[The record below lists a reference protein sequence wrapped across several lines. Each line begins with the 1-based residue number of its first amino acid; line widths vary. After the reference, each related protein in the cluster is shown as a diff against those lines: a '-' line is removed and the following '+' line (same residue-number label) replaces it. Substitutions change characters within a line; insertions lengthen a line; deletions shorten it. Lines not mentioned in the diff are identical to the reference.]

1 LVSLGPLMIDLR
13 GTSLAADE
21 RDWLRSPLVAGVI
34 LFTRNYRNREQ
45 LRDLVA
51 EIHDVRQPPLLVTV
65 DHEGGRVQRFRDG
78 FFRLPPMRA
87 LGRCYEEDPAGA
99 LELATSFGWL
109 MAAELRAVGIDMSFA
124 PVLDRDLGLAD
135 VIGDRAIHSDSGVV
149 AEIALK
155 FAAGVKR
162 AGMAICGKHFPT
174 HAGAKSDSHTELA
187 VDRRAWEEL
196 DDDVAPYRRLI
207 ANGMQAVMVT
217 HVSFPAVDR
226 EPASLSRWWIE
237 TQLRGELGFTGAVIS
252 DDISMAGASGGG
264 TVPERVRRALDAGC
278 DLVLLCNAP
287 EQVPLAL
294 DVLSGYVNPPAQLR
308 LARLHGR
315 GGDDWTVL
323 HSSRVWQDACARL
336 DPLGSR
342 PDLELHG

>member
-1 LVSLGPLMIDLR
+1 MSLGPLMIDLR

-21 RDWLRSPLVAGVI
+21 REWLESPLVAGVI
-34 LFTRNYRNREQ
+34 LFARNFCDREQ
-45 LRDLVA
+45 LRELVA
-51 EIHDVRQPPLLVTV
+51 EIHAVRQPPLLVTV

-87 LGRCYEEDPAGA
+87 LGRFYDEDPAAA
-99 LELATSFGWL
+99 LKLATSFGWL
-109 MAAELRAVGIDMSFA
+109 MTAELRAVGIDMSFA

-135 VIGDRAIHSDSGVV
+135 VIGDRAIHAEAQVV

-187 VDRRAWEEL
+187 VDRRAYEEL
-196 DDDVAPYRRLI
+196 GDDLAPYRRLI
-207 ANGMQAVMVT
+207 ANGMQSVMVA
-217 HVSFPAVDR
+217 HVTFPAVDR

-252 DDISMAGASGGG
+252 DDLSMTGASGGG
-264 TVPERVRRALDAGC
+264 TVPQRVRRALDAGC

-287 EQVPLAL
+287 EQVPAAL
-294 DVLSGYVNPPAQLR
+294 EALGGYVNPPAQLR

-315 GGDDWTVL
+315 PGDDWDTL
-323 HSSRVWQDACARL
+323 HASRAWQDACAGL
-336 DPLGSR
+336 EPLCSR
-342 PDLELHG
+342 PDLELRG